1 MSWAACKLIG
11 RPFSVSPADPPNLA
25 GAGVRSCD
33 EQRKLEFEAEPAK
46 QAPPTQSHLCPR
58 QRTIRYALRVLT
70 FGQCRLF
77 QDPGDYCQVPTI
89 PVRHRVGRSP
99 SAKRLRPRFGP
110 RVRCAWGGSLSVG
123 AEYCASHA
131 HLRQRAE
138 FVRTARS
145 HRQQHAR
152 GGPHAG
158 MAERLAVR
166 HSWCLLAA
174 FPTSDV
180 TLGPPAS

>member
-1 MSWAACKLIG
+1 MAIRWALIGKRLSCARARYTFSCQTWTLLAWATQLGRRYAPSRTTQMSWAACELIG

-46 QAPPTQSHLCPR
+46 QAPPTQSYLGPR

-77 QDPGDYCQVPTI
+77 QDPGDCCQVPTI

-99 SAKRLRPRFGP
+99 SAKRLRPPSLRPARTVCVGRLTFGGC
-110 RVRCAWGGSLSVG
+110 RVLRLSRTL
-123 AEYCASHA
+123 A
-131 HLRQRAE
+131 
-138 FVRTARS
+138 TAR
-145 HRQQHAR
+145 
-152 GGPHAG
+152 
-158 MAERLAVR
+158 
-166 HSWCLLAA
+166 
-174 FPTSDV
+174 
-180 TLGPPAS
+180 